1 MLGAHP
7 PHPIMTLFRA
17 GHGLK
22 EHRMGFVKEFREFAL
37 KGNVLDLAVG
47 VIIGGAFGKI
57 IGSMIDDII
66 MPVVSKIMGG
76 GVDWSNKFFALSD
89 SVKATSLADAKKEG
103 AVLAWGNFVTI
114 SINFIILAFCI
125 FLVVKAFNT
134 AKKRFE
140 AEKPAPAPAGPS
152 AEEKLLMEIRD
163 LLAKR

>member
-1 MLGAHP
+1 
-7 PHPIMTLFRA
+7 
-17 GHGLK
+17 
-22 EHRMGFVKEFREFAL
+22 
-37 KGNVLDLAVG
+37 
-47 VIIGGAFGKI
+47 
-57 IGSMIDDII
+57 

-89 SVKATSLADAKKEG
+89 SVKATSLAEAKKEG
-103 AVLAWGNFVTI
+103 AVLAWGNFITI

-140 AEKPAPAPAGPS
+140 AEKPAHAPAGPS